1 VAFYLVR
8 ARPRWDLLR
17 ELEERLQ
24 QGQYLGLRPFGATL
38 SGSLQNARFDGRTAE
53 AVWEE
58 EDYCTP
64 PLAQEREAVLD
75 RYFRDVRV
83 EPVAGGAG
91 WAAIDALPSL
101 WDSPP
106 PHSAAEH
113 E

>member
-8 ARPRWDLLR
+8 ARPRWDLLG
-17 ELEERLQ
+17 ELEKRLK

-38 SGSLQNARFDGRTAE
+38 SGSLQNARFAGDTEE

-75 RYFRDVRV
+75 RYFRDIRV
-83 EPVAGGAG
+83 VPVAQGAG
-91 WAAIDALPSL
+91 WAAIDL
-101 WDSPP
+101 WDSLPLL
-106 PHSAAEH
+106 SAAEH